1 MVVPCIHYP
10 RESDPYK
17 LYFCLV
23 NTYKYQSLI
32 DLRQLSSC
40 EEAYVVLPVFFN
52 QEKQEHDPPKDM
64 IRPNPKPKR
73 QYQPPKRSTNRS
85 PKTPSSPCLEIKH
98 NHWGLN
104 RDFKNV
110 YNNSQSQQ
118 YITAEKLAEAFSK
131 PQIVQSPLQEKEDSL
146 LLQNFPVLVNPAQ
159 DTNQRQDIVRLDKYQ
174 PSLSNKKQSR
184 GRVIRII
191 PQKSASPIG
200 YQMRPCLLQKYFL
213 FYFFKKKVMLILF
226 IVE

>member
-17 LYFCLV
+17 LYFCPM

-32 DLRQLSSC
+32 DSRRLPSC
-40 EEAYVVLPVFFN
+40 EETYVALPVFFN

-64 IRPNPKPKR
+64 IRPNPKQKR
-73 QYQPPKRSTNRS
+73 QYQSPKRSTNRL
-85 PKTPSSPCLEIKH
+85 PKTPSSPCLEIRH
-98 NHWGLN
+98 NHWGLD

-110 YNNSQSQQ
+110 YHNSQSQQ

-131 PQIVQSPLQEKEDSL
+131 PQTVQSPLQEKENSL
-146 LLQNFPVLVNPAQ
+146 LLQDFPVLVNPAQ
-159 DTNQRQDIVRLDKYQ
+159 DTNQRQGTIRLDKYQ

-191 PQKSASPIG
+191 PQKSASSIG
-200 YQMRPCLLQKYFL
+200 YQMGHCLLQKYF
-213 FYFFKKKVMLILF
+213 FFFFKKKKK
-226 IVE
+226 

>member
-85 PKTPSSPCLEIKH
+85 PKTPSSPYLEIKH

-191 PQKSASPIG
+191 PQKSASSIG

-213 FYFFKKKVMLILF
+213 FFF
-226 IVE
+226 